1 MRPPQDQKVPLFT
14 RQKKSLE
21 ELYPRGTHKRSSRLS
36 TCSLFSQVLC
46 PSSGTPSVPGYC
58 QPHSRSHGKDSRM
71 EQDISV
77 IKRERKF
84 LQGDPHL
91 HGDIKTFRGRQEE
104 SFYILVW
111 GSSSSHLRDNQFQY
125 FRQPQR
131 ILYEGTSPIAFHSI
145 TYFLCFDFHVLCS
158 HFPLK
163 TSCLSY
169 QIYTYFQYLFEVSP
183 FSRIV
188 AV

>member
-1 MRPPQDQKVPLFT
+1 MRPQDQKVPLFT

-21 ELYPRGTHKRSSRLS
+21 ELYPRGTHKKKQQIIHLQPLFPSALPILRNSKCARLLSASQQKSWEGLQDGAGHFSHKKERNSCRVILTFMEISRL
-36 TCSLFSQVLC
+36 
-46 PSSGTPSVPGYC
+46 
-58 QPHSRSHGKDSRM
+58 
-71 EQDISV
+71 
-77 IKRERKF
+77 
-84 LQGDPHL
+84 
-91 HGDIKTFRGRQEE
+91 FRGRQEE

-145 TYFLCFDFHVLCS
+145 TYFLCFEFHVLCS

-169 QIYTYFQYLFEVSP
+169 QIYTYFQHLFEVSP